1 MHHKEKHDNLILA
14 DIDEM
19 RKHTYPQ
26 DDPGKPLLIS
36 IFIKDIHLYNFISAI
51 LDGKYKALIIEMCLK
66 SSSYATMALR
76 EILKN
81 DTSAET
87 QAALSASHDTE
98 NSQLTVNAE
107 DVHGR
112 ELADNIHK
120 NNVKICEEL
129 TDVNKDETIKIEEES
144 ISKI

>member
-1 MHHKEKHDNLILA
+1 
-14 DIDEM
+14 
-19 RKHTYPQ
+19 
-26 DDPGKPLLIS
+26 
-36 IFIKDIHLYNFISAI
+36 
-51 LDGKYKALIIEMCLK
+51 MCLK

-87 QAALSASHDTE
+87 QAALSASHDAE

-107 DVHGR
+107 DEHGR
-112 ELADNIHK
+112 ELIDKDTGNIDK
-120 NNVKICEEL
+120 SNVKICEEL
-129 TDVNKDETIKIEEES
+129 TDVNKDETMKIEEES